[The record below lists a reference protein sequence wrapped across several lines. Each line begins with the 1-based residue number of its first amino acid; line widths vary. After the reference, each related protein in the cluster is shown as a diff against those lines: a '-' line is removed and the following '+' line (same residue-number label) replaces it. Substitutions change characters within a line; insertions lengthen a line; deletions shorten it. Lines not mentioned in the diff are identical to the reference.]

1 MYTDEQF
8 EKLEQEEREITD
20 EAILIILLLLANT
33 RGNLEKELRDF
44 YSKYGRDGVVTY
56 AEARKWVSEQDHR
69 RRITA
74 LTVVIGSL
82 FLDVLSQ
89 AEGHFRRFLIDVIT
103 KEAIFFGVTV
113 DVDALLLRKWGFD
126 NLYWLERLTAD
137 VDLWNATILK
147 DLKQAMLKGSTI
159 DDLVAQLNK
168 RFSSINSVLKTL
180 GLSESTAVGSMSR
193 QAIFKELGV
202 EKYRFYTRED
212 ERTCETCGAMHGL
225 IFPMSAYEIG
235 VTASPLHP
243 RCRCWEVPILE

>member
-20 EAILIILLLLANT
+20 EAILIMLLILANT
-33 RGNLEKELRDF
+33 HGNLEKELRDF

-74 LTVVIGSL
+74 LTVVVGAL
-82 FLDVLSQ
+82 FLDALAQTEV
-89 AEGHFRRFLIDVIT
+89 HFRRFLIDVVG
-103 KEAIFFGVTV
+103 KESTFFGVKV
-113 DVDALLLRKWGFD
+113 DVDALLTRKWGFD
-126 NLYWLERLTAD
+126 DLYWLERLEAD
-137 VDLWNATILK
+137 VHLWNATILK

-159 DDLVAQLNK
+159 DELLAQLDK
-168 RFSSINSVLKTL
+168 RFSSIDYVLKTL

-193 QAIFKELGV
+193 QAIFKALGA
-202 EKYRFYTRED
+202 EKYRFYTKED

-225 IFPMSAYEIG
+225 IFPTSAFEVG

>member
-8 EKLEQEEREITD
+8 EKLEREERELTD
-20 EAILIILLLLANT
+20 EAIAIILLIIAST
-33 RGNLEKELRDF
+33 KGDLEKELRDF
-44 YSKYGRDGVVTY
+44 YSKYGKDGVVTY
-56 AEARKWVSEQDHR
+56 AEARKWVSEKDKR
-69 RRITA
+69 RRMTVLAAIVTA
-74 LTVVIGSL
+74 MFFDALENTEV
-82 FLDVLSQ
+82 
-89 AEGHFRRFLIDVIT
+89 HFRRFLIEVIG
-103 KEAIFFGVTV
+103 KESTFFGVKV
-113 DVDALLLRKWGFD
+113 DVEKLLTRKWGFD
-126 NLYWLERLTAD
+126 DLYWLERLEAD
-137 VDLWNATILK
+137 VRLWNATILK

-159 DDLVAQLNK
+159 DDLMSQLDK

-243 RCRCWEVPILE
+243 RCRCWEVPIME